1 MNNGEKFNTQTRKP
15 RILVAPLDWGL
26 GHTTRCIPII
36 NELLLQNCEV
46 FIAAEGASEVILRE
60 EFKTATFLPL
70 KGYRIR
76 YTNHRFL
83 QWGLLVRLPRV
94 MLTVHYEHRW
104 LQNIIKDLRIDGVI
118 SDNRFGLHNK
128 KVPCIYITHQLL
140 IKTGNWLTCKIAQK
154 IHWHFIKKFNACWVP
169 DDEHNGLAGDLSHPP
184 SLPPNTKYIGPLS
197 RFEKLTDIIK
207 EYDCLVTLSGPEP
220 QRSLFEEIILHE
232 LKNIEGKILLVRG
245 LPGIREKRSVD
256 NASVQIENHF
266 PAADL
271 NRMIQRAQVVVSRSG
286 YTTIMDLVKIRQKS
300 ILVPTPG
307 QTEQEY
313 LAGYL
318 QEKGLCM
325 EMKQEEFSLTGAIK
339 ESKNFS
345 FSFPDIPME
354 QYKVALTE
362 FVGLLV
368 SRLQTIQ

>member
-60 EFKTATFLPL
+60 EFAKATFLPL

-76 YTNHRFL
+76 YTNNRFL
-83 QWGLLVRLPRV
+83 QWGLIARLPKV
-94 MLTVHYEHRW
+94 MLAVYYERRW
-104 LQNIIKDLRIDGVI
+104 LQNIINELRIDGVI
-118 SDNRFGLHNK
+118 SDNRFGLHTK
-128 KVPCIYITHQLL
+128 KIPCIYITHQLL
-140 IKTGNWLTCKIAQK
+140 IKTGNWLTAKIAQK

-169 DDEHNGLAGDLSHPP
+169 DDKENGLAGDLSHPH

-197 RFEKLTDIIK
+197 RFEKLADINK
-207 EYDCLVTLSGPEP
+207 KYDCLVTLSGPEP
-220 QRSLFEEIILHE
+220 QRSIFEEIILHD

-245 LPGIREKRSVD
+245 LPGTQEKRSVD
-256 NASVQIENHF
+256 NDSVQIENHF
-266 PAADL
+266 RAEDL
-271 NRMIQRAQVVVSRSG
+271 NRLIQSAQIVVSRSG

-318 QEKGLCM
+318 QQKGLCI
-325 EMKQEEFSLTGAIK
+325 EMKQENFSLAGAIK
-339 ESKNFS
+339 ESRNFS

-354 QYKVALTE
+354 EYKVAVTE

-368 SRLQTIQ
+368 GRLQ